1 MKIDPALQ
9 TQALATIPSLR
20 AFAMSLC
27 GDLDRVNDLV
37 QETLLRAFT
46 HIDSFRT
53 GSNMRAWLFTILRNN
68 FREEYRKRRREVEDA
83 DGRYAEALI
92 SHPEQPS
99 RLEFEELGTALA
111 KLPTEQRR
119 AVILVGAL
127 DFSYD
132 EAGRRLQLR
141 GWHHQESCPSWTGE
155 ACRPAR
161 DRRGQ
166 KNPTSHRASPRQR
179 FLKPFGFNGER
190 LGASMRFAGQGTTI
204 SGHKRKVP

>member
-132 EAGRRLQLR
+132 EAAAACSCAAGTIKSRVHRGRVRLADLLAID
-141 GWHHQESCPSWTGE
+141 G
-155 ACRPAR
+155 AKKIRPATAPLP
-161 DRRGQ
+161 G
-166 KNPTSHRASPRQR
+166 
-179 FLKPFGFNGER
+179 NG
-190 LGASMRFAGQGTTI
+190 S
-204 SGHKRKVP
+204 